1 MARLDQDDY
10 SSILYHQLMHHN
22 RNICNL
28 AIKSSN
34 NLLSQASDADSQI
47 LSHEPSLDGLD
58 AHCFKRLA
66 EGFQL
71 CVVVQLCSVQQ
82 ATCPGKD
89 GGCDIKIQDLV
100 RHVV

>member
-1 MARLDQDDY
+1 MA
-10 SSILYHQLMHHN
+10 
-22 RNICNL
+22 
-28 AIKSSN
+28 
-34 NLLSQASDADSQI
+34 NLLSQAFDADSQI

-89 GGCDIKIQDLV
+89 GGCETSRFKIKSAILCKDTDIL
-100 RHVV
+100 